1 MKMHE
6 WAMIK
11 EALEAGVH
19 DMKDVAALFIKEH
32 FSYLFPIKFIE
43 S

>member
-11 EALEAGVH
+11 EALEAGVSG
-19 DMKDVAALFIKEH
+19 MKDVAAQFMKEQ
-32 FSYLFPIKFIE
+32 FSYLFPIKVIE